1 MPDIIKNSKIVF
13 DPLWGI
19 IDITD
24 FLPMID
30 VPEFQA
36 LGFKY
41 QLGTTSLLFP
51 SATHTRKQ
59 HSLGA
64 FRRTQSLSKRWRNLG
79 LINDN
84 DVLLLQA
91 FALWHDFTQI
101 SWPDRVSRIRSF
113 FPDFCTSYISHLRG
127 FVI

>member
-1 MPDIIKNSKIVF
+1 MKKDIKNIKIVC

-19 IDITD
+19 VDITD

-30 VPEFQA
+30 VPQFQA

-41 QLGTTSLLFP
+41 QLGVGSLIFP

-64 FRRTQSLSKRWRNLG
+64 FKRTQELASRWIDSG
-79 LINDN
+79 FINN
-84 DVLLLQA
+84 EEANMLCA
-91 FALWHDFTQI
+91 FALWHDI
-101 SWPDRVSRIRSF
+101 GHGPS
-113 FPDFCTSYISHLRG
+113 
-127 FVI
+127 